1 MVSSSD
7 ASLHGYGV
15 CTRFLPPEIVAA
27 IGRVPERERFRRGPA
42 VGARTSGLIDSCLD
56 HAHPEDQSI
65 ADLLKAGWEVDK
77 DFIEVPRALL
87 HKADWEVKLHG
98 KWKHAD
104 DILVLEGYALL
115 KSLVRIAGTKHGQNV
130 RLLLLVDNLPIALS
144 FERRRSRKFKV
155 LRLIRKFSAICLACN
170 LACSVRW
177 IPSEYNAADEPSRFA
192 EPDANSNQ
200 NAETP
205 EGGAQTSRQKLT
217 SSPASPEYRS
227 DAVQEDQNA
236 LRPKCFGEAGVS
248 SNVEAWPPCHRVR
261 AQQAGG
267 SRQRRQQF
275 LHRDRG
281 PFGPRQDKGPSP
293 PSQTSEPTP
302 QVPGHSFRHFDANT
316 AGTTFLE
323 TQAVTAP
330 AQQCYATELEAFRIH
345 AAKHGYNLDN
355 PDLAIAQY
363 LNSLFWKGEQPHK
376 GEKFLAAW
384 LHRYPDFGRIGSR
397 KLPRS
402 WFPCRCV
409 CVWAAVAVEMVKMG
423 QARMALFVLLSVST
437 YARPSELLRCVTR
450 CLVRP
455 TASAL
460 DEWAVLLAPTEL
472 PTPTKTGEFD
482 LSVPLDSPYLK
493 PWITVLLEALKS
505 RHPNSPLWDFEYGE
519 YLSTFKAAANRL
531 QINLSPYQTRH
542 SGPSIDRA
550 KKLRT
555 LHEVQKRGNWRSNK
569 SVLRYEKAGRLSL
582 SYQNLKPRIKEE
594 VLLGKRHPPA
604 GP

>member
-1 MVSSSD
+1 LERLVSLPTSKLGLPATESELNKLAAPDREDSSSSTETED
-7 ASLHGYGV
+7 LSV
-15 CTRFLPPEIVAA
+15 RVKTRA
-27 IGRVPERERFRRGPA
+27 RVLR
-42 VGARTSGLIDSCLD
+42 
-56 HAHPEDQSI
+56 H
-65 ADLLKAGWEVDK
+65 
-77 DFIEVPRALL
+77 
-87 HKADWEVKLHG
+87 
-98 KWKHAD
+98 
-104 DILVLEGYALL
+104 
-115 KSLVRIAGTKHGQNV
+115 
-130 RLLLLVDNLPIALS
+130 
-144 FERRRSRKFKV
+144 RRRNRLRKY
-155 LRLIRKFSAICLACN
+155 LDTA
-170 LACSVRW
+170 
-177 IPSEYNAADEPSRFA
+177 
-192 EPDANSNQ
+192 
-200 NAETP
+200 
-205 EGGAQTSRQKLT
+205 
-217 SSPASPEYRS
+217 
-227 DAVQEDQNA
+227 
-236 LRPKCFGEAGVS
+236 
-248 SNVEAWPPCHRVR
+248 
-261 AQQAGG
+261 
-267 SRQRRQQF
+267 
-275 LHRDRG
+275 
-281 PFGPRQDKGPSP
+281 
-293 PSQTSEPTP
+293 
-302 QVPGHSFRHFDANT
+302 FDANT

-330 AQQCYATELEAFRIH
+330 VQQYYATELEAFRIH
-345 AAKHGYNLDN
+345 AAKNGYNLGN

-376 GEKFLAAW
+376 GEKFLTAW

-402 WFPCRCV
+402 WFPCRCVCV

-472 PTPTKTGEFD
+472 ATPTKTGEFD